1 MDSLISRIPELQK
14 TICDEIESFSVVGY
28 QAFESGKKIQNCFV
42 VVNLYLKHIFC
53 ISNVYQPFE
62 SEPVTVFN
70 LELYLFANILIQ
82 LIKAMFRSTSQLFS
96 LILLNLVI

>member
-14 TICDEIESFSVVGY
+14 TIYDEIESFSVVGY

-53 ISNVYQPFE
+53 I
-62 SEPVTVFN
+62 
-70 LELYLFANILIQ
+70 
-82 LIKAMFRSTSQLFS
+82 
-96 LILLNLVI
+96 

>member
-42 VVNLYLKHIFC
+42 VVNIYLKHLLTLW
-53 ISNVYQPFE
+53 ISATWRDSIE
-62 SEPVTVFN
+62 SGKK
-70 LELYLFANILIQ
+70 I
-82 LIKAMFRSTSQLFS
+82 
-96 LILLNLVI
+96 

>member
-53 ISNVYQPFE
+53 I
-62 SEPVTVFN
+62 
-70 LELYLFANILIQ
+70 
-82 LIKAMFRSTSQLFS
+82 
-96 LILLNLVI
+96 